1 MQPVRN
7 ADFHT
12 RPNATD
18 SQDLANNRVHGLH
31 VLQTVRR
38 VQVAADVVREGQ
50 NALIEIPDKIRT
62 LQDVHIQPIRQAGSS
77 TAAQFDSFHF
87 GHTACLQYSG
97 SYKSPQSSRKM
108 HAASS
113 RAA

>member
-38 VQVAADVVREGQ
+38 VQVAAGIVWKRQD
-50 NALIEIPDKIRT
+50 ALIEIPDKIRT

-87 GHTACLQYSG
+87 GHTSALQYSR
-97 SYKSPQSSRKM
+97 SYKSAQSSRKRQ
-108 HAASS
+108 AASS
-113 RAA
+113 LAA

>member
-12 RPNATD
+12 RPNAAD
-18 SQDLANNRVHGLH
+18 SQDFTNNLVHRLH

-38 VQVAADVVREGQ
+38 VQVAAGIVRERQ

-62 LQDVHIQPIRQAGSS
+62 RQNVYIQPIRQAGSA

-87 GHTACLQYSG
+87 RHTSALQ
-97 SYKSPQSSRKM
+97 
-108 HAASS
+108 
-113 RAA
+113 